1 MCQWQIAA
9 RCENEFGACV
19 HEHSCCSVETAILS
33 TSLQY
38 PSVLQNRE
46 PKWENPMSPYKSRL
60 FTGNHPK
67 CLENTGFRGSVLIP
81 RKMVNSVVYAIS
93 LKTQNQVPQGVPV
106 RVRPPAPKK
115 RQASQKLGAF
125 YLFTINSSLKSS
137 GAKGCGS
144 SRFFIVRM
152 HFYSSQCLTKGKICI
167 LIHPANIIFASVTT
181 G

>member
-93 LKTQNQVPQGVPV
+93 LKTQNPV
-106 RVRPPAPKK
+106 VAIPCGFDPRFRH
-115 RQASQKLGAF
+115 QKVGKPC
-125 YLFTINSSLKSS
+125 LFEV
-137 GAKGCGS
+137 
-144 SRFFIVRM
+144 RFFEFCPCRSGSEPLP
-152 HFYSSQCLTKGKICI
+152 HHQICRLQADFRGTFDGI
-167 LIHPANIIFASVTT
+167 PTPLVPLS
-181 G
+181 

>member
-106 RVRPPAPKK
+106 RVRPPAPRRQKK
-115 RQASQKLGAF
+115 PAPFRFRLAAKTARCWLLQHMMDIQFRLEKE
-125 YLFTINSSLKSS
+125 S
-137 GAKGCGS
+137 GKTAKEGKNIF
-144 SRFFIVRM
+144 RRIL
-152 HFYSSQCLTKGKICI
+152 LTK
-167 LIHPANIIFASVTT
+167 
-181 G
+181 

>member
-106 RVRPPAPKK
+106 RVRPPAP
-115 RQASQKLGAF
+115 RRRSEVRSVQNPAAQNELPDFSSALPCSSFSTAARCAGLAVW
-125 YLFTINSSLKSS
+125 LFLAYSRS
-137 GAKGCGS
+137 GIPN
-144 SRFFIVRM
+144 FIKI
-152 HFYSSQCLTKGKICI
+152 QGKCDLFIE
-167 LIHPANIIFASVTT
+167 
-181 G
+181 

>member
-93 LKTQNQVPQGVPV
+93 LKTQNPLVAIPCGFESHHRHQKEKDAIWRLFLFGAEGNAEPVQGVSLCPDETRKETLTV
-106 RVRPPAPKK
+106 
-115 RQASQKLGAF
+115 SF
-125 YLFTINSSLKSS
+125 HTILPS
-137 GAKGCGS
+137 GGDKN
-144 SRFFIVRM
+144 
-152 HFYSSQCLTKGKICI
+152 T
-167 LIHPANIIFASVTT
+167 P
-181 G
+181 

>member
-9 RCENEFGACV
+9 RCENESGACV

-67 CLENTGFRGSVLIP
+67 CLENTGFRGAVLIP

-93 LKTQNQVPQGVPV
+93 LKTQNPAGATPCGFDPRHRHQVHRNFDRITVD
-106 RVRPPAPKK
+106 
-115 RQASQKLGAF
+115 
-125 YLFTINSSLKSS
+125 
-137 GAKGCGS
+137 
-144 SRFFIVRM
+144 FFVTC
-152 HFYSSQCLTKGKICI
+152 CLTGCI
-167 LIHPANIIFASVTT
+167 MVK
-181 G
+181 

>member
-93 LKTQNQVPQGVPV
+93 LKTQN
-106 RVRPPAPKK
+106 PAVATPCGFDPRRRHHKAACVCK
-115 RQASQKLGAF
+115 RLFSLFAF
-125 YLFTINSSLKSS
+125 SKSNLRKS
-137 GAKGCGS
+137 KTS
-144 SRFFIVRM
+144 F
-152 HFYSSQCLTKGKICI
+152 L
-167 LIHPANIIFASVTT
+167 LIP
-181 G
+181 

>member
-93 LKTQNQVPQGVPV
+93 LKTQNPVVATPYRFDPGHRHQLLKARKPLIQLGLRAFCVYLLITLTQTKAVTRQFSTVFLEERPTLAADHFEISPQN
-106 RVRPPAPKK
+106 R
-115 RQASQKLGAF
+115 
-125 YLFTINSSLKSS
+125 
-137 GAKGCGS
+137 
-144 SRFFIVRM
+144 
-152 HFYSSQCLTKGKICI
+152 
-167 LIHPANIIFASVTT
+167 
-181 G
+181 